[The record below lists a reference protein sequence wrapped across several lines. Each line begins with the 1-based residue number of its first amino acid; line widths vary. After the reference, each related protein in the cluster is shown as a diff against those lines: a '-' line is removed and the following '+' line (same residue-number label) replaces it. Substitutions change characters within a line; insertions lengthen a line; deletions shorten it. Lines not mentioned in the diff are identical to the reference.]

1 MVLGLCC
8 GYEIN
13 RITVVARTI
22 FTIHPK
28 CLYFLLYF
36 LLAYTFTSAI
46 SKDLT
51 SWDPKK
57 LLYVE

>member
-1 MVLGLCC
+1 
-8 GYEIN
+8 
-13 RITVVARTI
+13 VVAATSESGGGYRPLICDASHFSITI
-22 FTIHPK
+22 VVSISF
-28 CLYFLLYF
+28 
-36 LLAYTFTSAI
+36 YTFTSAI